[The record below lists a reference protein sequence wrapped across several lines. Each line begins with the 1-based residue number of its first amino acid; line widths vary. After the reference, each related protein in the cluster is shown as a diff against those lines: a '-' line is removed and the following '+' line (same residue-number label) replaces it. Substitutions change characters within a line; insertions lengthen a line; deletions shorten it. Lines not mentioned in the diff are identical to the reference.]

1 MISVN
6 NSCLATIL
14 MLQLDAFSFFPKR
27 NQGGLDVH
35 SSALEGVGRK
45 RLLFPLRNK
54 NPNAVIYISVIPEIS

>member
-35 SSALEGVGRK
+35 NSALEGVGWEEK
-45 RLLFPLRNK
+45 
-54 NPNAVIYISVIPEIS
+54 